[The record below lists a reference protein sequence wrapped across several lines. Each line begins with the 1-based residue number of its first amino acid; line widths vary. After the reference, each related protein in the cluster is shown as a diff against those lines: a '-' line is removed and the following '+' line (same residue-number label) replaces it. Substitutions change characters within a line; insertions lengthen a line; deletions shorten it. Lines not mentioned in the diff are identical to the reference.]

1 MSGSPPSRVGSFSD
15 LAPST
20 PKIGGLLGAVLIEAR
35 RVKQFANLLGA
46 IPVLRV
52 FEELVQM
59 AAVDHVGGLL
69 AHLGRV
75 LVIPVDDVVVQQ
87 NHNVAF
93 PLSVLQ
99 LLLFCIVDSKMDLST
114 GHELGED
121 DLLQELGELE
131 TSSLIGQLVE

>member
-1 MSGSPPSRVGSFSD
+1 
-15 LAPST
+15 
-20 PKIGGLLGAVLIEAR
+20 
-35 RVKQFANLLGA
+35 
-46 IPVLRV
+46 
-52 FEELVQM
+52 M